1 METAT
6 RVKESR
12 SHTCVECVP
21 VTQEA
26 FSSAPMIL
34 RREIDSAESEWSQHH
49 AKRLIETTDR
59 GLNSCIP
66 SNFPYFHVEFGYK
79 KGYVHVIDNEESWN
93 RRFGRSVLA
102 SLSGADTVEIYRRAQ
117 RDSTASQCN
126 QKVEFLEKWRDF
138 DWTQQLEQSAAQDG

>member
-6 RVKESR
+6 RVKGHK
-12 SHTCVECVP
+12 SHTCIECVP

-34 RREIDSAESEWSQHH
+34 RREIDTAESEWSQHH
-49 AKRLIETTDR
+49 AKRLIETTDK

-79 KGYVHVIDNEESWN
+79 KGYVHVIDDVESWD

-102 SLSGADTVEIYRRAQ
+102 SLSGANTVEIYRKAQ
-117 RDSTASQCN
+117 RDSTASQSA
-126 QKVEFLEKWRDF
+126 QKEEFIENWRAF
-138 DWTQQLEQSAAQDG
+138 DWTQQLEQEDE